1 MKSKIFRITYLA
13 FIIIIFLSLL
23 IFYFRKKERKELY
36 SSLTDFTCI
45 EIDGQINS
53 TKNLPNYNG
62 YALILFNPG
71 CEMCQE
77 EVEDFSNNS
86 ELFQDYCL
94 LFLSPD
100 SLNRIA
106 DFVKKYQIFQTDN
119 VFYGYVDLDTI
130 NKKLGKSP
138 VPGLFIFDSG
148 KKLKKFTLAAEVD
161 DVLNYF
167 SE

>member
-1 MKSKIFRITYLA
+1 MKHKILRITYIV
-13 FIIIIFLSLL
+13 FVTIIFLSLL
-23 IFYFRKKERKELY
+23 IFYLRKKERKELY
-36 SSLTDFTCI
+36 SSLTDFTYI

-53 TKNLPNYNG
+53 TKNLRNYNG

-71 CEMCQE
+71 CDICQE
-77 EVEDFSNNS
+77 EVKDFSNNS

-148 KKLKKFTLAAEVD
+148 KKLENLHWQQK
-161 DVLNYF
+161 
-167 SE
+167 